1 MPLGLD
7 GNPYDGTNPELRGRY
22 GAATAFGRALRQA
35 DAASRLNEMEGAEA
49 AIAVQERINAE
60 ITDRIARMT
69 AEHQLSMR
77 YLIQF
82 GVSADERFAF
92 QVLLQ
97 EITQHG
103 GLTLQE
109 AANLVHARKIAED
122 HSGNAPA
129 AGGLS
134 SSFAAA

>member
-7 GNPYDGTNPELRGRY
+7 HNPYDGTNPELRGRH
-22 GAATAFGRALRQA
+22 GAETACGRAIRQA
-35 DAASRLNEMEGAEA
+35 DAVSRLEELAAAEA
-49 AIAVQERINAE
+49 VFAEQERLTAE
-60 ITDRIARMT
+60 ILDRLARMH
-69 AEHQLSMR
+69 AEHQLNMQ
-77 YLIQF
+77 YLIEF

-97 EITQHG
+97 EIALHG

-109 AANLVHARKIAED
+109 AANLVHARKIAD
-122 HSGNAPA
+122 DQSGNAPA

-134 SSFAAA
+134 SSVAAA